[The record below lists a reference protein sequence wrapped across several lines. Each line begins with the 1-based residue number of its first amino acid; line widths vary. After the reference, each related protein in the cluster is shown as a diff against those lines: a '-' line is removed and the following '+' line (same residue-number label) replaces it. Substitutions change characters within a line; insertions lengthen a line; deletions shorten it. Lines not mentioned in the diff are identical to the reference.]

1 MRFLVTSLLL
11 FGFWLLLSGKL
22 DLWHLSWGIGSV
34 IVVSLLSNTLL
45 FKAPL
50 RVEEKAREVG
60 NFLIYLWWLLKE
72 IWKAN
77 LHVAYLAF
85 HPRMKDLI
93 DPRVIRFKT
102 RLKKELALVCFAN
115 SITLT
120 PGTITLLIKEGHFY
134 VHAIDK
140 PSREGL
146 PGEMEIRVGKVFGE
160 R

>member
-1 MRFLVTSLLL
+1 MRFLMTFFLL
-11 FGFWLLLSGKL
+11 FGFWLLLSGKF

-34 IVVSLLSNTLL
+34 IVVSLLSTSLL
-45 FKAPL
+45 FKTPL
-50 RVEEKAREVG
+50 NVKEKAKEAG
-60 NFLIYLWWLLKE
+60 GFLLYLWWLLKE

-85 HPRMKDLI
+85 HPKMKDLI
-93 DPRVIRFKT
+93 DPKVIRFKT
-102 RLKKELALVCFAN
+102 RLRKELSLVCFAN

-120 PGTITLLIKEGHFY
+120 PGTITLLIKEGQFY

-146 PGEMEIRVGKVFGE
+146 PGEMERRVGKVFGE
-160 R
+160 T